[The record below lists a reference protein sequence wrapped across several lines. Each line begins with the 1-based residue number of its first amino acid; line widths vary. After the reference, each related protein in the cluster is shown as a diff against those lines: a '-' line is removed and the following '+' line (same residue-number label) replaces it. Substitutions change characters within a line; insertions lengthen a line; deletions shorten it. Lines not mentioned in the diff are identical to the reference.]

1 MSTTTDEFIRVP
13 EAKKRYL
20 SGTMS
25 VRWWYR
31 QIEGGRLPHFRA
43 GSAVVLRVADVEA
56 FVAELYR
63 EKAKPADDDSPPPV
77 PVAVAPSR
85 SSKRGGLRFFN

>member
-1 MSTTTDEFIRVP
+1 MNDELIHVSA
-13 EAKKRYL
+13 AKRRYL

-25 VRWWYR
+25 LRWWYR
-31 QIEGGRLPHFRA
+31 QIEDGRLPHYRM
-43 GSAVVLRVADVEA
+43 GKSVRLRVVDIEA

-63 EKAKPADDDSPPPV
+63 EKAKPADDGSPPPV
-77 PVAVAPSR
+77 PVAVASSR